1 MLNLPARPLSIRGN
15 MMSHTGSLLD
25 RLELWLVWLKRAC
38 VLAGSVA
45 LVVLVAT
52 FGWLVFGR
60 YVLNQT
66 PTWVEQ
72 LALLLIC
79 YITFLGAA
87 VGIHEES
94 HLGVTLVRDALPPK
108 VRQLLLLV
116 TDFVLAVFGGV
127 MLVAGLELFN
137 FGWSTLLPMLNIPES
152 IRTAA
157 AVACG
162 GLMVV
167 FAGTRFL
174 LRGRSALRGEIYE
187 NKEKVS

>member
-1 MLNLPARPLSIRGN
+1 MPQVDTILA
-15 MMSHTGSLLD
+15 
-25 RLELWLVWLKRAC
+25 RLELSLVWLKRLC
-38 VLAGSVA
+38 VLVGSLA

-60 YVLNQT
+60 YVLNET

-72 LALLLIC
+72 LALVLIC

-87 VGIHEES
+87 VGIHEQS

-108 VRQLLLLV
+108 ARQLLLLM
-116 TDFVLAVFGGV
+116 TDLCLAIFGGV
-127 MLVAGLELFN
+127 MLVASLELFQ

-152 IRTAA
+152 IRTAS

-162 GLMVV
+162 GLMVI
-167 FAGTRFL
+167 FAGARFI
-174 LRGRSALRGEIYE
+174 LRGRSVLRGEIYE
-187 NKEKVS
+187 NEKVN

>member
-1 MLNLPARPLSIRGN
+1 
-15 MMSHTGSLLD
+15 MSHPGSIPD
-25 RLELWLVWLKRAC
+25 QLELWLGRLKRVC
-38 VLAGSVA
+38 VLIGSVA

-79 YITFLGAA
+79 YITFIGAA
-87 VGIHEES
+87 IGIHEES
-94 HLGVTLVRDALPPK
+94 HLGVTLVRDALPAK
-108 VRQLLLLV
+108 LRQILLLL
-116 TDFVLAVFGGV
+116 TDLVLAIFGGV

-137 FGWSTLLPMLNIPES
+137 FGWSTLLPMLNVPES
-152 IRTAA
+152 VRTAA

-162 GLMVV
+162 GLMVI
-167 FAGTRFL
+167 FAGSRFV
-174 LRGRSALRGEIYE
+174 LRGLCALRGEIYI
-187 NKEKVS
+187 NKAKVN

>member
-1 MLNLPARPLSIRGN
+1 
-15 MMSHTGSLLD
+15 MSRSGSTSD
-25 RLELWLVWLKRAC
+25 RLEHRLFLLKKVC
-38 VLAGSVA
+38 VLVGSIA

-87 VGIHEES
+87 VGIHEET
-94 HLGVTLVRDALPPK
+94 HLGVTVLRDALPPK
-108 VRQLLLLV
+108 VKQVLLLL
-116 TDFVLAVFGGV
+116 TDLCLAVFGGV
-127 MLVAGLELFN
+127 MLVASLELFQ

-157 AVACG
+157 AIACG
-162 GLMVV
+162 ALMVI
-167 FAGTRFL
+167 FAGARFL
-174 LRGRSALRGEIYE
+174 LRSRFALRGEIYE
-187 NKEKVS
+187 IKKEN

>member
-1 MLNLPARPLSIRGN
+1 
-15 MMSHTGSLLD
+15 MSHPGNIPD
-25 RLELWLVWLKRAC
+25 QLEMWLARLKRVC
-38 VLAGSVA
+38 VLIGSVA

-72 LALLLIC
+72 LGLLLIC

-87 VGIHEES
+87 VGIHEQT
-94 HLGVTLVRDALPPK
+94 HLGVTLLRDALPLK
-108 VRQLLLLV
+108 IRQILLLL
-116 TDFVLAVFGGV
+116 TDLCLAIFGGV
-127 MLVAGLELFN
+127 MLVAGIELFQ

-152 IRTAA
+152 IRTAS
-157 AVACG
+157 AVVCG
-162 GLMVV
+162 GLMVI

-174 LRGRSALRGEIYE
+174 LRGRCVLRGEIYE
-187 NKEKVS
+187 IEKVN

>member
-1 MLNLPARPLSIRGN
+1 MPQGDNFLAW
-15 MMSHTGSLLD
+15 
-25 RLELWLVWLKRAC
+25 LELSLFRLKRLC
-38 VLAGSVA
+38 VFLGSIA

-60 YVLNQT
+60 YVLNET

-72 LALLLIC
+72 LALVLIC

-87 VGIHEES
+87 VGIHEQS

-108 VRQLLLLV
+108 LRQLLLLL
-116 TDFVLAVFGGV
+116 TEFVLAGFGGV
-127 MLVAGLELFN
+127 MLVASLELFQ

-152 IRTAA
+152 IRTAS

-162 GLMVV
+162 GLMVI
-167 FAGTRFL
+167 FAGSRVI

-187 NKEKVS
+187 NEKVN

>member
-1 MLNLPARPLSIRGN
+1 MERSGSIADQIEKWL
-15 MMSHTGSLLD
+15 TQLKQICVFFGSL
-25 RLELWLVWLKRAC
+25 
-38 VLAGSVA
+38 A

-60 YVLNQT
+60 YVLNAT

-87 VGIHEES
+87 VGIHEQS
-94 HLGVTLVRDALPPK
+94 HLGVTLLRDALPPK
-108 VRQLLLLV
+108 LRQILFLL
-116 TDFVLAVFGGV
+116 TDLVLALFGAV
-127 MLVAGLELFN
+127 MLTASLELFE

-157 AVACG
+157 AVICG
-162 GLMVV
+162 GLMVI
-167 FAGTRFL
+167 FAGARVF
-174 LRGRSALRGEIYE
+174 LRGYSALRGEIRE
-187 NKEKVS
+187 FEEVK

>member
-1 MLNLPARPLSIRGN
+1 MPQGDNFLAW
-15 MMSHTGSLLD
+15 
-25 RLELWLVWLKRAC
+25 LELSLFWLKRLC
-38 VLAGSVA
+38 VFLGSIA

-60 YVLNQT
+60 YVLNET

-72 LALLLIC
+72 LALVLIC

-87 VGIHEES
+87 VGIHEQS

-108 VRQLLLLV
+108 QRQLLLLM

-127 MLVAGLELFN
+127 MLVASLELFQ

-152 IRTAA
+152 IRTAS

-162 GLMVV
+162 GLMVI
-167 FAGTRFL
+167 FAGARVL

-187 NKEKVS
+187 NEKVN

>member
-1 MLNLPARPLSIRGN
+1 
-15 MMSHTGSLLD
+15 MSKPESFTVQIETGLT
-25 RLELWLVWLKRAC
+25 WLKRVC
-38 VLAGSVA
+38 VFFGSVA

-60 YVLNQT
+60 YVLNET

-87 VGIHEES
+87 VGIHEQS
-94 HLGVTLVRDALPPK
+94 HLGVTLLRDALPPK
-108 VRQLLLLV
+108 LRQLLFLL
-116 TDFVLAVFGGV
+116 TDLVLAVFGAV
-127 MLVAGLELFN
+127 MLIASLELFE

-152 IRTAA
+152 IRTAS

-162 GLMVV
+162 GLMVI
-167 FAGTRFL
+167 FAGTRFV
-174 LRGRSALRGEIYE
+174 LRGLSALRGEIREYE
-187 NKEKVS
+187 EVV

>member
-1 MLNLPARPLSIRGN
+1 MPQI
-15 MMSHTGSLLD
+15 GSFWDLLEVSLD
-25 RLELWLVWLKRAC
+25 RIKRVC
-38 VLAGSVA
+38 VLLASVA

-79 YITFLGAA
+79 YITFLGSA
-87 VGIHEES
+87 VGIQEQT
-94 HLGVTLVRDALPPK
+94 HLGVTILRDSLPEK
-108 VRQLLLLV
+108 AREGLLLL
-116 TDFVLAVFGGV
+116 TDLCLAIFGGV
-127 MLVAGLELFN
+127 MLLASIELFQ

-152 IRTAA
+152 VRTAS

-162 GLMVV
+162 ALMVL
-167 FAGTRFL
+167 FAGGRLL
-174 LRGRSALRGEIYE
+174 LRVRCLLHGEIYE
-187 NKEKVS
+187 TKRVEK

>member
-1 MLNLPARPLSIRGN
+1 MPQSENFLA
-15 MMSHTGSLLD
+15 
-25 RLELWLVWLKRAC
+25 RLELSLVWLKRLC
-38 VLAGSVA
+38 VFVGSLA

-60 YVLNQT
+60 YVLNET

-72 LALLLIC
+72 LALVLIC

-87 VGIHEES
+87 VGIHEQS

-108 VRQLLLLV
+108 ARQLLLLM
-116 TDFVLAVFGGV
+116 TDLCLAVFGGV
-127 MLVAGLELFN
+127 MLVASLELFQ

-152 IRTAA
+152 IRTAS

-162 GLMVV
+162 GLMVI
-167 FAGTRFL
+167 FAGARFI

-187 NKEKVS
+187 KEESN